1 MQNKIEKSLLSILA
15 NKQDIILEVADKLQS
30 TDFYF
35 EKNGNI
41 FSAFIE
47 LKTKGEDITV
57 VTLADKIGDYY
68 VAAEI
73 FANFEAANKIE
84 SYIKKILASSNSC
97 KMKILG
103 AKISDGMPL
112 EEAMQE
118 LVSLYK
124 NNTEDS
130 SIKSA
135 IRDLEKMQEKNI
147 KHLESG
153 NEFIGIP
160 TGISE
165 VDKMTE
171 GIQESYMWL
180 VNAYTSVGKTF
191 FALNVIENALKQG
204 KRVCL
209 IALEMNRENLAARL
223 IGMMSGTNSISVI
236 KGYNIS
242 NEKEID
248 AKARLYDCDLTIH
261 RKKRYL
267 DEIMQTFYSEHFKK
281 PVDLFVVDYLQHIK
295 VKDARSR
302 YDRFTDA
309 SNEFQDFSASTG
321 VPILLLSQID
331 NASAKSGNSDVIS
344 TKGSGDVPSDADVAI
359 LLQYDKERQ
368 PSYQEHIKAINC
380 IVQKQRNGM
389 TGKIELIMNT
399 KNGRFDDAKNYG
411 NHI

>member
-15 NKQDIILEVADKLQS
+15 NKPDLILSVADKLQS
-30 TDFYF
+30 SDFSF
-35 EKNGNI
+35 ENNAII
-41 FSAFIE
+41 FNALLE

-57 VTLADKIGDYY
+57 VTVSDKTQKFTLVGE
-68 VAAEI
+68 V
-73 FANFEAANKIE
+73 FANFSEAKNVD
-84 SYIKKILASSNSC
+84 SYITKILETS
-97 KMKILG
+97 KIKKLKELG
-103 AKISDGMPL
+103 TRLCEGESV
-112 EEAMQE
+112 ETAMQA
-118 LVSLYK
+118 LVEISK

-135 IRDLEKMQEKNI
+135 IRDLEKMQEINI

-153 NEFIGIP
+153 KQYIGIE
-160 TGISE
+160 TGIEE
-165 VDKMTE
+165 VDKMTD
-171 GIQESYMWL
+171 GIQRSYMWL

-191 FALNVIENALKQG
+191 FALNAIVSALKQG

-209 IALEMNRENLAARL
+209 IALEMDRENLAARI
-223 IGMMSGTNSISVI
+223 IGMMSGTNAISIM
-236 KGYNIS
+236 KGYNITNDS
-242 NEKEID
+242 EMN
-248 AKARLYDCDLTIH
+248 AKAQLYDYDLTIH

-309 SNEFQDFSASTG
+309 SNEFQDFAANTG

-331 NASAKSGNSDVIS
+331 NASAKSGNTDVIA
-344 TKGSGDVPSDADVAI
+344 TKGSGDVPGDSDVAI
-359 LLQYDKERQ
+359 LLQYDKDRQ
-368 PSYQEHIKAINC
+368 ASYQEHIKAVNC

-399 KNGRFDDAKNYG
+399 KNGRFDNAKNYG